1 MYMRSGMLKLDCQT
15 PAAAAR
21 QATMIGRTQRL
32 TGGCP
37 EWKRADWPAAAG
49 EDG

>member
-1 MYMRSGMLKLDCQT
+1 MYISSGMLKLDCQT
-15 PAAAAR
+15 TAAAAR
-21 QATMIGRTQRL
+21 QATKMGRAQRL

-37 EWKRADWPAAAG
+37 EWRRAGWPAAAG